1 MQTLGDTLTFI
12 RSVDSTNNYAI
23 AALHEALAKHGDAFL
38 AGYQTAGK
46 GQRGR
51 QWLAKPNENLLF
63 SIVVEPKLLITQQF
77 LLSMAV
83 AIACRNLLNRYAQ
96 DNISIKWP
104 NDIYWN
110 DRKAGG
116 ILIENIITDGNWRYA
131 VIGIGINLNQ
141 VSFEH
146 TSNKPV
152 SLRQITGKPFGIRA
166 IAREL
171 SGLLEKELNALYQ
184 DPEATVRTYNSYL
197 FKLNES
203 VTLKKDNISSTY
215 HIKGVNKWGELLAVS
230 SVENQ
235 FRIGEVEWIL

>member
-1 MQTLGDTLTFI
+1 MQTLADTLTFI

-23 AALHEALAKHGDAFL
+23 AALHAALAKHGDAFL

-46 GQRGR
+46 GQRGK

-63 SIVVEPKLLITQQF
+63 SVVVEPKLLITQQF

-83 AIACRNLLNRYAQ
+83 ALACSKLLNHYAQ
-96 DNISIKWP
+96 DNIFIKWP

-116 ILIENIITDGNWRYA
+116 ILIENIITEGNWRYA
-131 VIGIGINLNQ
+131 VVGIGINLNQ
-141 VSFEH
+141 VSFEN
-146 TSNKPV
+146 TANQPV
-152 SLRQITGKPFGIRA
+152 SLRQITGKVFNIKSF
-166 IAREL
+166 AREL
-171 SGLLEKELNALYQ
+171 AGFLEIEIQSLYK
-184 DPEATVRTYNSYL
+184 DAGETVSKYNSQL
-197 FKLNES
+197 FRLNQL
-203 VTLKKDNISSTY
+203 VTLKKDNISSSFR
-215 HIKGVNKWGELLAVS
+215 INGVNKWGELLAFS

>member
-1 MQTLGDTLTFI
+1 MQTLADTLTFI

-83 AIACRNLLNRYAQ
+83 AIACRNLLNQYAQ

-152 SLRQITGKPFGIRA
+152 SLRQITGKPFGIRE

-171 SGLLEKELNALYQ
+171 ADLLEKELNALYQ

-197 FKLNES
+197 FK
-203 VTLKKDNISSTY
+203 
-215 HIKGVNKWGELLAVS
+215 
-230 SVENQ
+230 
-235 FRIGEVEWIL
+235 